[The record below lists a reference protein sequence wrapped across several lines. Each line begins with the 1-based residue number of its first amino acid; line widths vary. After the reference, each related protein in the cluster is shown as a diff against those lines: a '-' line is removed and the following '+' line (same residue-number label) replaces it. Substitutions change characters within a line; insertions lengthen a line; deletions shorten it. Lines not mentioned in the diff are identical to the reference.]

1 MKRIPEF
8 SFKLR
13 LTPKRSIIAV
23 LVASILAF
31 VATKC
36 DISREELLKLYNEIR
51 KVIPLNGN
59 GFLKEFDNQLN
70 KRIINDPKLLDYKV
84 RKEVDQS
91 IRDYELLT
99 GDDGTVKIPSSRYS
113 EKPIDESV
121 CYTED
126 CKALGGEMRI
136 CAPWVDNCPSAM
148 IK

>member
-1 MKRIPEF
+1 MKGIPEF

-36 DISREELLKLYNEIR
+36 DISKEELLKLYNEIR

-59 GFLKEFDNQLN
+59 GFFKEFDNQLN
-70 KRIINDPKLLDYKV
+70 QRIINDPKLLDYKV

-91 IRDYELLT
+91 IREYERLT
-99 GDDGTVKIPSSRYS
+99 GDYGTVKIPSPRYS
-113 EKPIDESV
+113 EKPIDNSV
-121 CYTED
+121 CYTEE
-126 CKALGGEMRI
+126 CKSLGGEMRI
-136 CAPWVDNCPSAM
+136 CAPWVDNCSGDVV
-148 IK
+148 K

>member
-1 MKRIPEF
+1 MKGIPEF

-36 DISREELLKLYNEIR
+36 DISKEELLKLYNEIR

-59 GFLKEFDNQLN
+59 GFFKEFDNQLN
-70 KRIINDPKLLDYKV
+70 QRIINDPKLLDYKV

-91 IRDYELLT
+91 IREYERLT
-99 GDDGTVKIPSSRYS
+99 GDYGTVKIPSPRYS
-113 EKPIDESV
+113 EKPIDNSV
-121 CYTED
+121 CYTEE
-126 CKALGGEMRI
+126 CKSLGGEMRI
-136 CAPWVDNCPSAM
+136 CASWVDNCSGDVV
-148 IK
+148 K